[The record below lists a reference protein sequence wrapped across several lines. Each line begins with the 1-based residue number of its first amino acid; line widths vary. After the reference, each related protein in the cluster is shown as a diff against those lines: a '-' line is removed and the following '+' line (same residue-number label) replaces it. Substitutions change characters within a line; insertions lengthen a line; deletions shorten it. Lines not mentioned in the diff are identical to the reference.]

1 VMHMG
6 NLKAVGL
13 AIAVALAASALVACG
28 SGDGGTATQEAALS
42 ATTASRLATLSDRV
56 ASQLDAGETCHAA
69 HSADDLQSAVQS
81 ANLPQSIRSGVD
93 GVAGRLVEQVN
104 CPPPPPPPPKD
115 EHKHKDE
122 HQQNQDQNGPPEHG
136 GKLPPGQA
144 KLKGEG

>member
-1 VMHMG
+1 MMRTG

-13 AIAVALAASALVACG
+13 AISVALAASALSACG

-69 HSADDLQSAVQS
+69 HSADDLQAAVQS
-81 ANLPQSIRSGVD
+81 ANLPPSIRSGVD
-93 GVAGRLVEQVN
+93 DVAGRLVAQVN
-104 CPPPPPPPPKD
+104 CPPPPPPKD

-122 HQQNQDQNGPPEHG
+122 GNKNQDQNGPGPG